1 MEIPRARVQT
11 SDYFEDNQL
20 KHGQREGE
28 RRRENQ
34 LHEHMPDLVVPK
46 QLLHKEDPSSDK
58 ENNLTHRKENCR
70 LISNKKI
77 NQKFSKLTC
86 EAKIMSVSSR
96 KPISLDLDGLSQ
108 AAHYLFAKN

>member
-1 MEIPRARVQT
+1 MIRNQRNHHEQQQSQPQSPVEIPRARVQT

-70 LISNKKI
+70 LISNKK
-77 NQKFSKLTC
+77 NQSKILQT
-86 EAKIMSVSSR
+86 
-96 KPISLDLDGLSQ
+96 
-108 AAHYLFAKN
+108 YL